1 MTKPF
6 ASLSLDLDNQWSY
19 MKTHGDAGWDSFP
32 SYLDLVIPRVLEI
45 LGRRKL
51 EITFFVVG
59 QDAALAKNREALGL
73 LGKSG
78 HEIGN
83 HSFSHEPWLHLY
95 AREEIER
102 EILEAEEAIAGAT
115 GQRPRGFRGPGYS
128 LSPNTLKVLSERG
141 YLYDASTLPTFL
153 GPAARAYYF
162 FKSRLGAGERE
173 QRKALFGGLKD
184 GLRPLKP
191 YRWLLDSGDLIE
203 LPVTT
208 MPFFR
213 VPFHF
218 SYVLYLSGYS
228 RALAR
233 SYFSSAL
240 RLVRFRGIEPSLL
253 LHPLDFLGHDDVPGL
268 EFFPGMSQAAGEK
281 VSLVEECLDV
291 LQSRFEVS
299 SMREHA
305 RRARTCSRVVKP

>member
-1 MTKPF
+1 LRVTKPF

-45 LGRRKL
+45 LERRKL
-51 EITFFVVG
+51 GITFFVVG

-83 HSFSHEPWLHLY
+83 HSFHHEPWLHLY
-95 AREEIER
+95 ARDEIER
-102 EILEAEEAIAGAT
+102 EIVEAEEAIAGAT
-115 GQRPRGFRGPGYS
+115 GQRARGFRGPGYS

-162 FKSRLGAGERE
+162 FKSRLGAAERE
-173 QRKALFGGLKD
+173 QRRALFGGLKD

-228 RALAR
+228 RSLAGH
-233 SYFSSAL
+233 FSSAL
-240 RLVRFRGIEPSLL
+240 RPSAARHRPSLRSIRWI
-253 LHPLDFLGHDDVPGL
+253 FSAGRCVGL
-268 EFFPGMSQAAGEK
+268 EFFPGMSQAGGAK
-281 VSLVEECLDV
+281 VSWSRVPRRPSVGLRSV
-291 LQSRFEVS
+291 LYE
-299 SMREHA
+299 
-305 RRARTCSRVVKP
+305 RARSASPASSRAVRP